1 MGSVAENLDPEESE
15 NPVDGTEDSKPYSCD
30 YVESQVEVVGH
41 GVIEMLVVRCS
52 ITHMI
57 ETCGLNVL

>member
-41 GVIEMLVVRCS
+41 GVI
-52 ITHMI
+52 
-57 ETCGLNVL
+57 